1 MGKKRQ
7 AMNWV
12 GILHR
17 VPEIIGL
24 PLVRNNKGWQGGY
37 YLNGTRHPYRKDKL
51 KVWMWTRNEGTDII
65 VKEEGGNSMTLQRWL
80 VEYGGALNYKQA
92 YDIMR
97 GNSTPIREFISQFV
111 KESQEGRY
119 VSEEEFAE
127 YCQYD
132 LGRCDLFTWMCRLFG
147 QDRTMEAWAKYDTVA
162 NERGDTVFFYRD
174 SEGRITN
181 DKIMRYNFNGKRDK
195 TYISR
200 RFKVADGY
208 THKAFFGSHLIKEGE
223 PFHCVESE
231 KSALIMSIVEPQ
243 KIWVACGGLSQLR
256 DVDSQMW
263 LYPDIDGIE
272 RWSAIEGAQIVEWWN
287 GEDVGEHDDI
297 ADLVVRKIR
306 NGSIEL

>member
-1 MGKKRQ
+1 MARRELIDLNAVMDNIPTIMGLDLTR
-7 AMNWV
+7 
-12 GILHR
+12 
-17 VPEIIGL
+17 
-24 PLVRNNKGWQGGY
+24 KGDKWQGGY
-37 YLNGTRHPYRKDKL
+37 YMDRSRHPYRRDKL
-51 KVWMWTRNEGTDII
+51 KVTIWNYNIWIH
-65 VKEEGGNSMTLQRWL
+65 EEGSQSMSLQTWL
-80 VEYGGALNYKQA
+80 CTYGGAADYKEA
-92 YDIMR
+92 YRIMR
-97 GNSTPIREFISQFV
+97 GNAIPLPYVASERERV
-111 KESQEGRY
+111 EGRY

-127 YCQYD
+127 YCKYD
-132 LGRCDLFTWMCRLFG
+132 LGRCNLFTWMCRMFG
-147 QDRTMEAWAKYDTVA
+147 QDKTMEAWARYDTVA

-174 SEGRITN
+174 NEGRITN

-208 THKAFFGSHLIKEGE
+208 THKAFFGSHLIKDRE

-287 GEDVGEHDDI
+287 GEEVGEHDDI
-297 ADLVVRKIR
+297 ADLVIKKIR
-306 NGSIEL
+306 NGNMKI